1 MSGCFRKQYRGVNLL
16 LTTAN
21 DKHIRLNFVVILCS
35 LRLPTDGSGLVT
47 VRGFKLG
54 ELKERLGNGV
64 NGPQTPALGG
74 EDCIDHCVGVD
85 ELGVEGE
92 AELEVREVWVG
103 TLDLGQGGDELK
115 VGGLD
120 GREKIGGRT
129 ANVLT
134 EVESSIVPSKGEF
147 VTPHT

>member
-1 MSGCFRKQYRGVNLL
+1 M
-16 LTTAN
+16 
-21 DKHIRLNFVVILCS
+21 
-35 LRLPTDGSGLVT
+35 T
-47 VRGFKLG
+47 VGGFKLG

-74 EDCIDHCVGVD
+74 QDRIDHRVGVD

-92 AELEVREVWVG
+92 AELEVREVGVG
-103 TLDLGQGGDELK
+103 ALDLGQGGYELK

-120 GREKIGGRT
+120 GWEKIGGGT